1 MTNLGAHR
9 DKDVRTGLL
18 VKVKPDCGTVAVGDI
33 EIKVWRDDAC
43 GPNGIVSVPDVGDDA
58 VINGDFEEI
67 GRVVVGPFC
76 WAV

>member
-18 VKVKPDCGTVAVGDI
+18 VKVKPACGTVAVGGI

-76 WAV
+76 WAL

>member
-1 MTNLGAHR
+1 M
-9 DKDVRTGLL
+9 
-18 VKVKPDCGTVAVGDI
+18 
-33 EIKVWRDDAC
+33 
-43 GPNGIVSVPDVGDDA
+43 NGIVPDVGDDA